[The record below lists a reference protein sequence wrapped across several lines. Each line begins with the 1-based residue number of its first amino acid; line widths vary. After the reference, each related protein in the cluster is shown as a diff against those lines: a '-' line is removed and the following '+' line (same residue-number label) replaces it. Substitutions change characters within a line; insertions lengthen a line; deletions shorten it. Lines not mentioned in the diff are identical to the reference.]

1 MCLIVKKGAKKIVL
15 KKDKIVWKVVLKPI
29 TDNTVEAAC
38 YNYEYASGKLCKAR
52 ICKVRDPCEMRP
64 CDHAEQKYIANNVVP
79 KEYFHISR
87 AVREGYA
94 EAYGKG
100 FHFFTTKKRASQSYD
115 ETGRSIEALARF
127 VIPAGSTIILS
138 GNGVGITNRII
149 YSPE

>member
-29 TDNTVEAAC
+29 TDNTVETAY
-38 YNYEYASGKLCKAR
+38 YNYEYVSGKLCKAR
-52 ICKVRDPCEMRP
+52 ICKVRDTLEMCP
-64 CDHAEQKYIANNVVP
+64 CDHAEKEYIWNRVVP
-79 KEYFHISR
+79 KECFNISS

-100 FHFFTTKKRASQSYD
+100 FHFFTTKKRARQSYD
-115 ETGRSIEALARF
+115 ETGRSTEALARF